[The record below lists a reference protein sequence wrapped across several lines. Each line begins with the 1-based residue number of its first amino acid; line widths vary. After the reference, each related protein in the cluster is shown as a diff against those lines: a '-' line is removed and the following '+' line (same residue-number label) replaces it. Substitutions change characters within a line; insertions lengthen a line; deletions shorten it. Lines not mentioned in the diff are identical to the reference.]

1 VSFRLLSAPLCALVL
16 LGAAAGQEARAADK
30 GQVFPV
36 KAFFYDAAEDSN
48 LDPAFKAQMTTLGNA
63 ALADKVHGALSA
75 ALQDRVG
82 TLDSQTV
89 GRTFATSMHVTRATS
104 FVVDKGNG
112 NSDVLT
118 SVTAAL
124 YFTNVRNGEI
134 LMTVSRSVVVPAV
147 VANADLKNGG
157 ARGPLFARAVD
168 TLIRDLAAEAGQR
181 FSPVLVETR
190 VGYAKGL
197 QTGDDLNGPGGQL
210 IRVVY
215 TGEQYAVA
223 EAVLA
228 DAAGSGAVFQR
239 FLAHAASGKRRPRTA
254 VLVESR
260 PERFGKDY
268 IAQMFSELVG
278 DKAPLSLVQI
288 NTGFS
293 RLLNTVTQ
301 QSSLSIT
308 DTARRSTPEL
318 FLRLRVAEPMI
329 YEAATN
335 LAYVKLRHYETYAFA
350 DLVDTSGRV
359 LFSAMGK
366 DVIEDRIT
374 RGVGAGMAERREV
387 SVKNALTDLAGKL
400 VAIGDEKREQSPVVE
415 GGSSAALIDL
425 GGKVLSPRQ
434 EGVVLRKAR
443 VSLGGLVPQQIWVPV
458 AKANLGALQEGGKA
472 QISVGLGFD
481 AQDEKIQPG
490 QVFETSRV
498 GTPPRSAATYAFCGA
513 PESLGDLRTPA
524 LMEFSSFAVNQLM
537 PGMSYV
543 PTLPAEAARVINQTT
558 GFAGE
563 VPWKLP
569 QVAYCLQPVDR
580 VSQAAEQCDEHCERA
595 MGGRYTLRI
604 KAGAE
609 VLGRP
614 AMEAQFR
621 SSGYYPGNEA
631 SQLKAMLELDVA
643 RQSQKVLGK
652 LAEAVSFPR

>member
-1 VSFRLLSAPLCALVL
+1 MLLAAPL
-16 LGAAAGQEARAADK
+16 GAGAADK
-30 GQVFPV
+30 GQAFPV
-36 KAFFYDAAEDSN
+36 RAFFYDAAEDSS
-48 LDPAFKAQMTTLGNA
+48 LDPAFKAQMTALGNG
-63 ALADKVHGALSA
+63 ALADKVHAALTE
-75 ALQDRVG
+75 ALQDRLG
-82 TLDSQTV
+82 PLDSHTV
-89 GRTFATSMHVTRATS
+89 GRTFTTSMHVTRATS

-112 NSDVLT
+112 NADVLA

-147 VANADLKNGG
+147 VAMADLKNGG

-168 TLIRDLAAEAGQR
+168 ILIRDLAAEAGKR

-190 VGYAKGL
+190 VADKVGKLFVLDAGYAKGL

-215 TGEQYAVA
+215 TGEQYAIA

-308 DTARRSTPEL
+308 DTARRSPPEL
-318 FLRLRVAEPMI
+318 FLRLRVPEPII

-400 VAIGDEKREQSPVVE
+400 AAIGDEKREQSTVLE
-415 GGSSAALIDL
+415 GGSSAALIKLD
-425 GGKVLSPRQ
+425 GKVLSPRQ

-443 VSLGGLVPQQIWVPV
+443 VSLGGVLPQQVWVPV
-458 AKANLGALQEGGKA
+458 AKANLGAAQDGSKA

-481 AQDEKIQPG
+481 SQDEKIQPDY
-490 QVFETSRV
+490 VFETARV
-498 GTPPRSAATYAFCGA
+498 GTPPRSATTYAFCGE
-513 PESLGDLRTPA
+513 PESLGELRTPA
-524 LMEFSSFAVNQLM
+524 LLELSSLAVNQIM
-537 PGMSYV
+537 PGMSYA
-543 PTLPAEAARVINQTT
+543 PSLPAEAARVINQTS
-558 GFAGE
+558 GFASE

-569 QVAYCLQPVDR
+569 PVAYCLQPVDR
-580 VSQAAEQCDEHCERA
+580 VTPAAEQCDEHCERGLGA
-595 MGGRYTLRI
+595 RYTLRI
-604 KAGAE
+604 KAGSE
-609 VLGRP
+609 IIGRP
-614 AMEAQFR
+614 AMEGQFR
-621 SSGYYPGNEA
+621 SSGYYPGNEPG
-631 SQLKAMLELDVA
+631 QLKALLELDLA
-643 RQSQKVLGK
+643 RQSQKVLNK
-652 LAEAVSFPR
+652 LAEGVSFPPR